1 MSLTAIICHQV
12 EHISKWTSSTWNNI
26 LTMGNNLYVS
36 ISKDFYGMPYSF
48 GKCTLLSIKGL
59 KNLYHIC
66 KCLAQKY
73 GLFLLKSEVFHQW
86 LSTWFEK
93 WLKWQRV
100 IGQNIAH
107 NHSRLTI
114 AILPCTA
121 YTVIAAFLRALSAR
135 NLSETHACYTKKNPC
150 VAERGDYSQFLVV
163 LNFPFVFQNTHIP
176 VFFLYGCDRN

>member
-1 MSLTAIICHQV
+1 MACPIHL
-12 EHISKWTSSTWNNI
+12 
-26 LTMGNNLYVS
+26 GNVL
-36 ISKDFYGMPYSF
+36 
-48 GKCTLLSIKGL
+48 CWAL
-59 KNLYHIC
+59 KALKTLYHIC

-135 NLSETHACYTKKNPC
+135 NLSETHACYTKKKPVC
-150 VAERGDYSQFLVV
+150 SGKRRLLAISRSFE
-163 LNFPFVFQNTHIP
+163 FPFCFFKTRIYLYLFYTDAIEINWKGIP
-176 VFFLYGCDRN
+176 WNKKSSCK

>member
-12 EHISKWTSSTWNNI
+12 EHISKWTSSTLNNI

-36 ISKDFYGMPYSF
+36 ISKYFYGMPYSF
-48 GKCTLLSIKGL
+48 GKCTFLSIKGL
-59 KNLYHIC
+59 KNLVSYLQMSC
-66 KCLAQKY
+66 
-73 GLFLLKSEVFHQW
+73 SEVRVV
-86 LSTWFEK
+86 SFEIRGVSSVIVNFK

-163 LNFPFVFQNTHIP
+163 LNFPFVFQNTLIP
-176 VFFLYGCDRN
+176 LFFLYGCDRN